1 MATVSGLTDELV
13 LTIVVVAAATAAAT
27 CITCCCDLNRHPKKW
42 IGIVRMYLVISSK
55 NQLRSCCQSDIQ

>member
-13 LTIVVVAAATAAAT
+13 LTIVVVVAATAGAT

-42 IGIVRMYLVISSK
+42 IGIVV
-55 NQLRSCCQSDIQ
+55 CTW